1 MIEGRQARF
10 DLALGRARK
19 SAVML
24 EFEMRAKVWLDKADA
39 AAQKIARSRGEDGTV
54 TMDDVKAE
62 IGEPVGVHPHAA
74 GALFNRKHWE
84 RAGFAQSKRPASHA
98 SVVFT
103 WRLRRT
109 E

>member
-1 MIEGRQARF
+1 MTQAHF
-10 DLALGRARK
+10 DLALGRTRK

-39 AAQKIARSRGEDGTV
+39 AAQKIVRSRGEDGVV

-84 RAGFAQSKRPASHA
+84 SIETAAPYMKPVMPSVSAS
-98 SVVFT
+98 
-103 WRLRRT
+103 
-109 E
+109 